1 MNKLKTNYKHIFL
14 SLTLAFFA
22 SCNQPSFINL
32 TSTNLSQ
39 NPSGIY
45 TLQTELDIQDRMVS
59 PETIQV
65 FTVVGGES
73 IPMVQDPINPN
84 LWSCDYKLPPGF
96 DEATY

>member
-32 TSTNLSQ
+32 TSKNISQ

-45 TLQTELDIQDRMVS
+45 TLQTELDIQDRKIN
-59 PETIQV
+59 PETSKYIEQR
-65 FTVVGGES
+65 GSEMDH
-73 IPMVQDPINPN
+73 PALCA
-84 LWSCDYKLPPGF
+84 LWGNKMRILFYFLIFSTK
-96 DEATY
+96 THS

>member
-32 TSTNLSQ
+32 TSKNISQ

-45 TLQTELDIQDRMVS
+45 TLQTELDIQDRKVN
-59 PETIQV
+59 PETVKV
-65 FTVVGGES
+65 FAVVGGES
-73 IPMVQDPINPN
+73 ILMVQDPINQN
-84 LWSCDYKLPPGF
+84 LWSWSF
-96 DEATY
+96 R